1 MRADDALVRH
11 YLDRSMVMRLT
22 TVSVRGHASMTPL
35 WFVVEG
41 GLLVAATGAAT
52 VAARNVS
59 ADERVSVLLDAER
72 GGPSSVVLR
81 LWGTATV
88 RPGLPSPVTFARLVR
103 KYYLSPGGARTE
115 LAHAR
120 QWPLRVRYYRQS
132 EGVELAIAPHTAE
145 LIGVPSV

>member
-11 YLDRSMVMRLT
+11 YLDRSMVMRLS
-22 TVSVRGHASMTPL
+22 TVSAKGHASMTPL

-41 GLLVAATGAAT
+41 GLLLAATGAGT
-52 VAARNVS
+52 VAARNVG
-59 ADERVSVLLDAER
+59 ADDRVSVLLDAER
-72 GGPSSVVLR
+72 AGPSSVVLR

-88 RPGLPSPVTFARLVR
+88 RPGLPSPMTFARLAR
-103 KYYLSPGGARTE
+103 KYYLAPGGARVE

-132 EGVELAIAPHTAE
+132 EGVVLAIAPGAAE
-145 LIGVPSV
+145 LVAVPSA